1 MKSKKIGRR
10 DFVKLG
16 LGGAVGWL
24 ASSSWIKG
32 EALSSWPRPWPET
45 MTDKPK
51 LIYRTLG
58 KTGLKVTAVSM
69 GVMNADNPDLVRAAL
84 DAGIILLDTAHSYQ
98 RGRNE
103 EMIGSVIKGR
113 PRDSFLIATKINPP
127 TRDRKT
133 GEFLPETNAQQFLD
147 MLDIS
152 LQRLGLDYVDIL
164 CLHNTTKREQ
174 ALNEVALEALLK
186 AKKEGKTRFI
196 GVSTHAGQPDVIRGL
211 IEAKIHDVVICGFN
225 FRQENREEIRK
236 AIKEAAA
243 AGIGVIAMKTQAGVY
258 WDKEKTQKINMKAA
272 LKWVL
277 NEPAVHTA
285 IPGFTT
291 FEQLEED
298 LSVMAD
304 LTLTEEEIRDLRL
317 NEVTKD
323 GLYCQGCSAC
333 LAGCPDALPIPDL
346 MRSYMYAFGYGNQ
359 QAAADLLDSL
369 RLPSTLCS
377 NCQACS
383 VRCSQEF
390 NVRQRLSELAS
401 ALSCFE
407 VAYP

>member
-1 MKSKKIGRR
+1 MNLKMKRREFFRLGLTGTLALITSRINLKGKSKPLNLSPL
-10 DFVKLG
+10 F
-16 LGGAVGWL
+16 
-24 ASSSWIKG
+24 SSDEKG
-32 EALSSWPRPWPET
+32 
-45 MTDKPK
+45 K

-69 GVMNADNPDLVRAAL
+69 GVMNADNPDLVKAAL

-103 EMIGSVIKGR
+103 EMIGQVIKGR

-133 GEFLPETNAQQFLD
+133 GDFLPETSTQQFLE

-164 CLHNTTKREQ
+164 SIHNTTKAEHV
-174 ALNEVALEALLK
+174 LNEAILEALLK

-196 GVSTHAGQPDVIRGL
+196 GASTHAGQPEVIKGML
-211 IEAKIHDVVICGFN
+211 QAKVYDVVIAGFN
-225 FRQENREEIRK
+225 FRLQNREEVRQ
-236 AIKEAAA
+236 ALREAAA
-243 AGIGVIAMKTQAGVY
+243 AGLGVIAMKTQAGVY

-304 LTLTEEEIRDLRL
+304 LTLTEEELRELRL
-317 NEVTKD
+317 GEIHSD
-323 GLYCQGCSAC
+323 GMYCQGCLSC
-333 LAGCPDALPIPDL
+333 LEDCPQELPIPDL
-346 MRSYMYAFGYGNQ
+346 MRAYMYAFGYANSDL
-359 QAAADLLDSL
+359 ATDLLASL
-369 RLPSTLCS
+369 NLPSRICE
-377 NCQACS
+377 NCTYCR
-383 VRCSQEF
+383 VKC
-390 NVRQRLSELAS
+390 RLNLKIRERLVDLANHFG
-401 ALSCFE
+401 LFTI
-407 VAYP
+407 AYA